1 MRLRLPNFRPVP
13 YGSIRT
19 WWICSFDRSTHREG
33 LAMQLTMTDEE
44 ARTLKNLLESY
55 LPELRM
61 EAARTDLPAR
71 ELRHELLNRTELA
84 ERLVNQLQ
92 STN

>member
-1 MRLRLPNFRPVP
+1 MAPTPVVGFP
-13 YGSIRT
+13 PVIAPP
-19 WWICSFDRSTHREG
+19 IAEA

-44 ARTLKNLLESY
+44 AHTLKNLLESY

-71 ELRHELLNRTELA
+71 ELRRELRSRSELA
-84 ERLVNQLQ
+84 ERLIEQLE
-92 STN
+92 SSPTES